1 MFEIFKEPISDQNNL
16 LLKVKTVEKVRYSD
30 ECNYQLLGCYQLTGN
45 KN

>member
-30 ECNYQLLGCYQLTGN
+30 ECNYQLLGCYQFTGN